1 MPERNADTHECA
13 AHHLSEGVTGTAD
26 VMLGIA
32 GCDARPLSPGVTGT
46 SNVMPG

>member
-1 MPERNADTHECA
+1 MPERDADTHERA
-13 AHHLSEGVTGTAD
+13 AHHLSVGVTATAD
-26 VMLGIA
+26 VMPGIA